1 MRLNEH
7 CKLSCFTQITAN
19 FIIINVL
26 HPISLKDFLFIRLP
40 PKRSPSSLRLLEKKI
55 LSCNQNLLRYCC
67 SLHFEE

>member
-26 HPISLKDFLFIRLP
+26 HPISLKDFLFHKVAS
-40 PKRSPSSLRLLEKKI
+40 KRSPSSLRLLEKKI
-55 LSCNQNLLRYCC
+55 LSCNQNLLSYCC

>member
-7 CKLSCFTQITAN
+7 CKLSCFTAN

-26 HPISLKDFLFIRLP
+26 HLISFKILSFIRLP
-40 PKRSPSSLRLLEKKI
+40 PKKSPSSLRLLEKKI
-55 LSCNQNLLRYCC
+55 LSCNRHLLSYCC

>member
-26 HPISLKDFLFIRLP
+26 HPISLKDFLFH
-40 PKRSPSSLRLLEKKI
+40 KVASKKPEI
-55 LSCNQNLLRYCC
+55 TG
-67 SLHFEE
+67 EENIEL